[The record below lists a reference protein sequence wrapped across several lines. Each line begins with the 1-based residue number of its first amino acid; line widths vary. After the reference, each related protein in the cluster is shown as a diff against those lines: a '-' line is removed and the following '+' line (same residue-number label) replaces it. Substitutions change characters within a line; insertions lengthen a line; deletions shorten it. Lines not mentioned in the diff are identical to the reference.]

1 MVWNQKSKEVVGY
14 VFAAVSLIVG
24 FGLSIAGFIVP
35 PTGVISESVL
45 WLLSQT
51 LVFSGAICG
60 VSLHVDTQMR
70 KVEAAVLK
78 RLKLEEKE
86 KKESESEKVETDNSD
101 K

>member
-1 MVWNQKSKEVVGY
+1 MVWSQKSKEVIGY

-78 RLKLEEKE
+78 KLKE
-86 KKESESEKVETDNSD
+86 KDTATEDIKAETENSD

>member
-1 MVWNQKSKEVVGY
+1 MVWSQKSKEVIGY

-60 VSLHVDTQMR
+60 VSLHVDTQMS

-78 RLKLEEKE
+78 KLQEKETEEKE
-86 KKESESEKVETDNSD
+86 TETENTD

>member
-1 MVWNQKSKEVVGY
+1 MVWSQKSKEVIGY
-14 VFAAVSLIVG
+14 VFAAVSMIVG

-45 WLLSQT
+45 VLLSQC

-60 VSLHVDTQMR
+60 VSLHVNNEI
-70 KVEAAVLK
+70 KKIEATVLEK
-78 RLKLEEKE
+78 LK
-86 KKESESEKVETDNSD
+86 SNETENSD